1 MLEFVCSPI
10 FSMSTLDF
18 YNNFVSEF
26 ESKMNKLSLSEVV
39 KLAVQEIQDVDVAK
53 EFLKKIEPKVCD
65 QHKSYTIVYTILLKI
80 N

>member
-1 MLEFVCSPI
+1 
-10 FSMSTLDF
+10 
-18 YNNFVSEF
+18 
-26 ESKMNKLSLSEVV
+26 MNKLSLSEVV